1 MIQFTKMG
9 VVRAIWQ
16 NRPDATDR
24 EPADM
29 SDVRKHEPRIADTR
43 PAPVELEAGRTYY
56 WCTCGRS
63 KDQPFCD
70 GSHKGTDFTPVAY
83 KAEKTGTAYLC
94 GCKRTSDKPMC
105 DGSHNSL

>member
-1 MIQFTKMG
+1 
-9 VVRAIWQ
+9 
-16 NRPDATDR
+16 
-24 EPADM
+24 M
-29 SDVRKHEPRIADTR
+29 SEEAVIAQKS
-43 PAPVELEAGRTYY
+43 PFQVELTAGETYY
-56 WCTCGRS
+56 WCACGRS
-63 KDQPFCD
+63 QNQPFCD